1 MERFL
6 FAALSAILFVSP
18 LNNVQAAETAVH
30 LAKPAAGVVEVRPGL
45 AFVVLK
51 KGLEA
56 KTIGPFKII
65 RTRADVWK
73 ADGTQTGSVEDGLS
87 TSQLRQV
94 RKSLPFFATILE
106 RMPVGERRRWWISSD
121 LVPERSRAFEKA
133 DYVMEIEI
141 IDVLEPLP
149 APKDVAAIPK
159 AAAVTSEGIG
169 ILTLRAGDQTTY
181 PELKSTIVVHYSGWT
196 TDGRMFDSSR
206 LREATASFPL
216 NRLITGWQLAIPS
229 LSKGEMARIWIPG
242 ALAYDNRE
250 DRPFAPKGMLVF
262 EVELIE
268 IE

>member
-1 MERFL
+1 MKRFL
-6 FAALSAILFVSP
+6 FAALSAIVFASP
-18 LNNVQAAETAVH
+18 VNGIQATETPAH
-30 LAKPAAGVVEVRPGL
+30 LARPATGVVEVMPGL
-45 AFVVLK
+45 AFLVLK
-51 KGLEA
+51 KGQEA
-56 KTIGPFKII
+56 ETIDPFKVI

-73 ADGTQTGSVEDGLS
+73 ADGTRTGSIEDGLS
-87 TSQLRQV
+87 TNQLRQV

-106 RMPVGERRRWWISSD
+106 NMTVGERRRWWISSE
-121 LVPERSRAFEKA
+121 LVPEGSRAFEKA

-141 IDVLEPLP
+141 VDVLDPLP
-149 APKDVAAIPK
+149 APKDVAAIPE
-159 AAAVTSEGIG
+159 AAEVTSQGIG
-169 ILTLRAGDQTTY
+169 ILTLRAGDRTTY
-181 PELKSTIVVHYSGWT
+181 PELASTIVVHYSGWT

-216 NRLITGWQLAIPS
+216 NRLITGWQLAIPN

>member
-6 FAALSAILFVSP
+6 FAALSAIVFASP
-18 LNNVQAAETAVH
+18 LNNVQAAETAAH

-73 ADGTQTGSVEDGLS
+73 ADGTQSGSVEDGLS

-106 RMPVGERRRWWISSD
+106 SMPVGERRRWWISSD

-133 DYVMEIEI
+133 DHVMEIEI
-141 IDVLEPLP
+141 IDVLDPLP

-216 NRLITGWQLAIPS
+216 DRLITGWQLAIPS
-229 LSKGEMARIWIPG
+229 LFQRRNGANLDSWSPG
-242 ALAYDNRE
+242 L
-250 DRPFAPKGMLVF
+250 
-262 EVELIE
+262 
-268 IE
+268 